1 MPEYDGSFL
10 LILIHWSSVVMLI
23 FSQFEVWL
31 EIGPKL
37 EKQIRITSLFPAMCS
52 QLSCKT
58 Q

>member
-37 EKQIRITSLFPAMCS
+37 EKQIRITSLFPACHV
-52 QLSCKT
+52 LPAVL
-58 Q
+58 